1 MNVVKAVGTCATL
14 VGVYA
19 FWKNWGVKSNNHP
32 IRSTESEDV
41 RRLKAQAAQIR
52 HRMEETR
59 QQDLLEDQMINTQFE
74 EIMRNNKANHE
85 KQLLKMRSSF
95 KEDEMTFLKKQQA
108 ANERIEQ
115 LVAQRESEQ
124 KVKDQMAHFENMR
137 LKQET
142 KRSLEK
148 MDEDLER
155 SRELHRIKIAKINNQ
170 FMQNKKDFAEQDANR
185 KLEILAQEERAQER
199 LREIE
204 DQLARDLEELRR
216 CDQQRR
222 QEMNEQM
229 ENIRRLLQMKIW
241 NDVIES
247 NWTKRLN
254 SLRSSNK
261 DVERAYNQIRRSSKN
276 YHETHAKHLLLA
288 VVNQKSIMDNEKYE
302 MEKLHA
308 EHEKPFLL
316 EIKGAVEEVSA
327 ECDRLSYVLQ
337 NEPGNAKRIEDCYSV
352 LLQATNAIPTMAEL
366 KNVQ

>member
-1 MNVVKAVGTCATL
+1 
-14 VGVYA
+14 
-19 FWKNWGVKSNNHP
+19 
-32 IRSTESEDV
+32 
-41 RRLKAQAAQIR
+41 
-52 HRMEETR
+52 
-59 QQDLLEDQMINTQFE
+59 
-74 EIMRNNKANHE
+74 
-85 KQLLKMRSSF
+85 
-95 KEDEMTFLKKQQA
+95 
-108 ANERIEQ
+108 
-115 LVAQRESEQ
+115 
-124 KVKDQMAHFENMR
+124 
-137 LKQET
+137 
-142 KRSLEK
+142 
-148 MDEDLER
+148 
-155 SRELHRIKIAKINNQ
+155 
-170 FMQNKKDFAEQDANR
+170 MQNKKDFAEQDANR

-337 NEPGNAKRIEDCYSV
+337 VYFIYFQLGIKYLFYRMNR
-352 LLQATNAIPTMAEL
+352 ATQKEL
-366 KNVQ
+366 KTAIQFFCKQPMRFQQWQN